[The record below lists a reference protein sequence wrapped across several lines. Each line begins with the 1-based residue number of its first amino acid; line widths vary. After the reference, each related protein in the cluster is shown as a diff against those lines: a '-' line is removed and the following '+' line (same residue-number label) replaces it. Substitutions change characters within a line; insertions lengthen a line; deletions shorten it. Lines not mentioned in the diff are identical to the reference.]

1 MSSTFGARFPASP
14 SPPGGARHPCLW
26 WLLIAATLFTGG
38 CEGAPSSLNPQGPPA
53 TEIANLTW
61 FLLGVAGVITL
72 IVVALLFAGLRR
84 AGPEFATPT
93 LEVPR
98 GDNHIL
104 SVVAAL
110 SVVVLVALAL
120 SFTFAERAIAT
131 PPTPANLVIE
141 VSGHQWWWEVHY
153 PQSQVTTANE
163 IHLPAGQPVLFKVS
177 SDDVMHSIWIPELQG
192 KVIAM
197 PGQTYNLWLQA
208 SQPGTYLGMCAE
220 FCGLEHAKMDFLVI
234 AESSEQFTAWLSAQ
248 QKPAIAPN
256 DPLRIEGEQTLLGS
270 ACVYCHTIK
279 GTNATGKIGPDLTH
293 VASRQM
299 LGAGAIENNRGNL
312 AGWII
317 DAQGIKP
324 GNQMPPMHMEVDQL
338 QALLAYLEGLK

>member
-1 MSSTFGARFPASP
+1 
-14 SPPGGARHPCLW
+14 
-26 WLLIAATLFTGG
+26 
-38 CEGAPSSLNPQGPPA
+38 
-53 TEIANLTW
+53 
-61 FLLGVAGVITL
+61 
-72 IVVALLFAGLRR
+72 
-84 AGPEFATPT
+84 
-93 LEVPR
+93 
-98 GDNHIL
+98 
-104 SVVAAL
+104 
-110 SVVVLVALAL
+110 
-120 SFTFAERAIAT
+120 
-131 PPTPANLVIE
+131 
-141 VSGHQWWWEVHY
+141 
-153 PQSQVTTANE
+153 
-163 IHLPAGQPVLFKVS
+163 
-177 SDDVMHSIWIPELQG
+177 
-192 KVIAM
+192 M

-256 DPLRIEGEQTLLGS
+256 DPLRIKGEQTLLGS